1 MKMKTKQI
9 KIYWTQQW
17 QFQEEILHAY
27 MKNFERFQMNK
38 LMIHFK
44 VFEKWKQTKTQN
56 SRLK

>member
-44 VFEKWKQTKTQN
+44 VFEKWKQAKT
-56 SRLK
+56 